1 MKKRMLVGALLL
13 LCMLRVAAGQKLDLK
28 AITDGEFRAETLAAV
43 EPLLSVLSR
52 LDAPDGA
59 RRDTTAVC

>member
-43 EPLLSVLSR
+43 EPSVQA
-52 LDAPDGA
+52 APRAPAGG
-59 RRDTTAVC
+59 